1 MSAKRII
8 FYTFACCFT
17 VSLLGCNS
25 LPHLTDDDYPA
36 PTTAAGQDP
45 AAPGRFIATSG
56 TWQQQTPNPFSQ
68 SAAIPSG
75 SIWGRVRNGFSLAVP
90 DHPRVA
96 REIAWFEKH
105 QEYMNRLQDRSQ
117 PYLYH
122 IVEEVER
129 RGMPMELAL
138 LPAVESAY
146 QPFAYSHGRAAGLW
160 QFIPATGKRYGLR
173 QTWWYDGRRDVVAA
187 TDAALNMLQALNR
200 EFDGDW
206 ELALAAYNAGSGN
219 VRRAIRKNK
228 KKGKPTDFWSLDLP
242 RETRSY
248 VPRLLALCSVLKDP
262 QAHGL
267 QPMKPIA
274 DEPYFAT
281 VDIEAQ
287 LDLALA
293 AEMAGMDLDDLYRLN
308 PGFNRWATDPSGP
321 HRLVIPVENA
331 EQFREKLAQLDPD
344 KRVRWKRYK
353 IQNGDNLGS
362 IARKHDTSVALLRQI
377 NKLKGTNIRAGK
389 HLLIPVAT
397 KNLDHYALSAEQR
410 KAKILNTKRS
420 GERILHTVRQ
430 GETLWEIARKYK
442 VGHRNLAKWNSMA
455 PRDTLRVGQ
464 ELVVWVKRSSK
475 VAQTTQQP
483 LAINTDTRPPNS
495 KSSVRYRVRKGDSL
509 AKIAQRFNVRVAD
522 LKRWNNFSSK
532 YLQPGQRIKLYV
544 DVTAQ
549 TL

>member
-1 MSAKRII
+1 
-8 FYTFACCFT
+8 
-17 VSLLGCNS
+17 V
-25 LPHLTDDDYPA
+25 P
-36 PTTAAGQDP
+36 
-45 AAPGRFIATSG
+45 
-56 TWQQQTPNPFSQ
+56 WEQQTPVAMG
-68 SAAIPSG
+68 AASEPAAVANG
-75 SIWGRVRNGFSLAVP
+75 SIWERLNNGFMLPVP
-90 DHPRVA
+90 NHPRVA
-96 REIAWFEKH
+96 REIAWFAKH
-105 QEYMNRLQDRSQ
+105 QEYLIRLQDRSR

-138 LPAVESAY
+138 LPAVESAF

-160 QFIPATGKRYGLR
+160 QFIPATGKRYGLK
-173 QTWWYDGRRDVVAA
+173 QNWWYDGRRDVVAA
-187 TDAALNMLQALNR
+187 TDAALDMLQALNR
-200 EFDGDW
+200 QFDGDW

-219 VRRAIRKNK
+219 VRRAIRKNR

-248 VPRLLALCSVLKDP
+248 VPRLLALCSVLKNP
-262 QAHGL
+262 EEHGL
-267 QPMKPIA
+267 QPMMPIA

-281 VDIEAQ
+281 VDIETQ

-293 AEMAGMDLDDLYRLN
+293 AEMAGIELDDLYRLN

-321 HRLVIPVENA
+321 HRLSIPVENA
-331 EQFREKLAQLDPD
+331 NQFREKLAQLDPD
-344 KRVRWKRYK
+344 KRVSWKRYK
-353 IQNGDNLGS
+353 IKSGDNLGS
-362 IARKHDTSVALLRQI
+362 IARKHGTSVALLRQI

-397 KNLDHYALSAEQR
+397 KRLDHYALSADQR
-410 KAKILNTKRS
+410 KTKILNTKRS
-420 GERILHTVRQ
+420 GDQVVHTVRS

-442 VGHRNLAKWNSMA
+442 VGHRSLAKWNGMA

-464 ELVVWVKRSSK
+464 ELVVWVKRGSK
-475 VAQTTQQP
+475 VAQATAQP
-483 LAINTDTRPPNS
+483 LAINTDMRPPNS

-522 LKRWNNFSSK
+522 LKRWNSFSSK
-532 YLQPGQRIKLYV
+532 YLQPGQKIKLYV